1 MENYIKNYKNYDKV
15 FVYDFVLGDGGI
27 GDYLKFFM
35 IILTECIENN
45 IRIYNKINNLEIEKY
60 IKFKHHFF
68 NITNEEISK
77 LKNFTIKK
85 PQEYYE
91 KDKYNGSINLNEVF
105 DFDESVKLNVKNI
118 ISDLPTDY
126 LSIHLRLGDSFLE
139 TDKNFVLCK
148 GDFRWFSEKKM
159 YKFIEDNFDK
169 HILFFCDN
177 NNMKEKVKNKYQNI
191 LITNSKIGHTS
202 LPNTTNDQILDTITD
217 FYLLC
222 HSQKI
227 CAASHSGFSKM
238 AAKFKNIELYQL
250 PY

>member
-1 MENYIKNYKNYDKV
+1 MENYIKNYKTYDKV

-35 IILTECIENN
+35 IILKYCIENN
-45 IRIYNKINNLEIEKY
+45 IRIYNKINNLEIEKF

-77 LKNFTIKK
+77 LDNVTIKK
-85 PQEYYE
+85 PQEYYGE
-91 KDKYNGSINLNEVF
+91 KSKYDGNINLNEVF

-118 ISDLPTDY
+118 IPVLPADY

-139 TDKNFVLCK
+139 TDKKFVLCK
-148 GDFRWFSEKKM
+148 YDTRRFSEEKM
-159 YKFIEDNFDK
+159 YEFIEKNCNK
-169 HILFFCDN
+169 HILFFCEN
-177 NNMKEKVKNKYQNI
+177 NNMKIKVKNKYQNI
-191 LITNSKIGHTS
+191 IITNSKIGHTS
-202 LPNTTNDQILDTITD
+202 LPNTTSEQILDTVTD

-227 CAASHSGFSKM
+227 YAASGSGFSKM
-238 AAKFKNIELYQL
+238 ASKFKNIEYIS
-250 PY
+250 